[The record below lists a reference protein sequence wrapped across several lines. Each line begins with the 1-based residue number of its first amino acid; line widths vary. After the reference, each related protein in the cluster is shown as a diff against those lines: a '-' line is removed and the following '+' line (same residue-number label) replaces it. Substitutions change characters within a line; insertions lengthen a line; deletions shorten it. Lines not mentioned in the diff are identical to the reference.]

1 MNKIKPLTLHAV
13 WLLATVL
20 LSIYLVFNLHTVTD
34 LKQFMPSGKEDGTFH
49 ELQSELL
56 SGRESSAMFVIISGA
71 SSEELIR
78 LSRVLR
84 AEFSVTAD
92 NVILQNGQEGF
103 DDSQLEVLEEKRFLL
118 VDTDWSLAGLK
129 NAFRHRISDLRQGQ
143 GPLIGDLIKSDP
155 YLSIKTYFQPLERQ
169 SKLNK
174 QYPVWYAPEVGAI
187 LRVDFRNPDVGLDT
201 IEQIQR
207 ELQSTFR
214 KLSPA
219 GNARLEMTG
228 PGAIAVATRNE
239 IKMVTQRLSW
249 AIPLLLVLVFWL
261 AYRSVYLVW
270 YSGIPL
276 VTGAL
281 VALAIT
287 QIVFNSVH
295 GVVIAFGITMLGVAL
310 DYPVHLFSHKYPG
323 EKLCVT
329 ANRIWPILRLGGLS
343 SAGAFLI
350 LLFSGFEGLSQLA
363 IYAST
368 GLIIALLIT
377 RYFLPEIVNPEKVNP
392 RLFKSLPKVFTPY
405 AIVVLILVIM
415 AVSLP
420 WVQRDIY
427 WSDSVDAI
435 SPVSDEVKKQDAKLR
450 NVIGGVEV
458 SDVFVIADSD
468 LQRVLVSTE
477 QLTEKLQDLVS
488 KGIVNYVV
496 PVTDFL
502 PSAKR
507 QKARKNSIPESDE
520 LQNNLRSAVE
530 NMPFKPSAF
539 QSFIELSQNTKRQN
553 PASYDEILGTPAG
566 PFVRQGLVQTHDGW
580 LSVIRVSGLSSPKRF
595 MQWLE
600 ENPGVRQYHVNIK
613 DQVSNLFEEYRD
625 RTLSAVYLVLV
636 FLTVVVFLYSR
647 QFMNSL
653 RVITPVFIGVAGGL
667 AAGLLGGPG
676 LNIFHLMAIFLVIG
690 MGLDYSLFF
699 NHSRGKADV
708 FARSFHAVGV
718 SVITTVTLFMF
729 LAFSSI
735 PVLSAMGSVI
745 VAGIFLSFLTSWLI
759 SSID

>member
-13 WLLATVL
+13 WLLTTVL
-20 LSIYLVFNLHTVTD
+20 LSIYLVFHLHTVTD
-34 LKQFMPSGKEDGTFH
+34 LKQFMPSDKEGGAFH
-49 ELQSELL
+49 GLQSELL
-56 SGRESSAMFVIISGA
+56 SGHESSAMFVIISGT

-78 LSRVLR
+78 LSKALR
-84 AEFSVTAD
+84 EEFSVTAD
-92 NVILQNGQEGF
+92 SVILQNGEEGF

-118 VDTDWSLAGLK
+118 VDTDWSVAGLK
-129 NAFRHRISDLRQGQ
+129 NAFRHRISELRQGQ

-155 YLSIKTYFQPLERQ
+155 YLSIKSYFKSLDRQ
-169 SKLNK
+169 SNLNE

-187 LRVDFRNPDVGLDT
+187 LRVDFTSPDVGLDT

-207 ELQSTFR
+207 VLQSTFQ
-214 KLSPA
+214 KLTPA
-219 GNARLEMTG
+219 GNARLDMTG

-239 IKMVTQRLSW
+239 IKKVTQRLSW

-261 AYRSVYLVW
+261 AYRSVSLVW

-281 VALAIT
+281 AALAIT

-310 DYPVHLFSHKYPG
+310 DYPVHLFSHKYPD

-329 ANRIWPILRLGGLS
+329 ANRIWPILRLGGFS
-343 SAGAFLI
+343 SAAAFLI

-363 IYAST
+363 VYACT

-377 RYFLPEIVNPEKVNP
+377 RYFLPEIINPEKVKP
-392 RLFKSLPKVFTPY
+392 RLFKSLPKILPPY
-405 AIVVLILVIM
+405 SIIVLLLVII

-420 WVQRDIY
+420 WIQRDIY
-427 WSDSVDAI
+427 WNDSVDAI
-435 SPVSDEVKKQDAKLR
+435 SPVSGEVKKQDAKLR
-450 NVIGGVEV
+450 NLIGGFEV
-458 SDVFVIADSD
+458 SDVFVISDSD
-468 LQRVLVSTE
+468 FQRVLVSTE
-477 QLTEKLQDLVS
+477 QLARKLQDLVS
-488 KGIVNYVV
+488 EGIVNAVV

-502 PSAKR
+502 PSARR
-507 QKARKNSIPESDE
+507 QKARKSSIPEPDE
-520 LQNNLRSAVE
+520 LQKNLRSAVE

-539 QSFIELSQNTKRQN
+539 QGFIELSQNTKRQN
-553 PASYDEILGTPAG
+553 SLTYDEILGTPVG
-566 PFVRQGLVQTHDGW
+566 PFVRQGLIQTHDGW
-580 LSVIRVSGLSSPKRF
+580 LSAIRVSGLSSPKRF

-600 ENPGVRQYHVNIK
+600 ENPDVRQYHVNIK
-613 DQVSNLFEEYRD
+613 DQVSNLFEKYRD
-625 RTLSAVYLVLV
+625 RTLSAVYLVMV
-636 FLTVVVFLYSR
+636 FLAVVVFLYSR
-647 QFMNSL
+647 QLMISL

-667 AAGLLGGPG
+667 AAGLLGGQG

-699 NHSRGKADV
+699 DHSRGQADV
-708 FARSFHAVGV
+708 FARSFHAVSV
-718 SVITTVTLFMF
+718 SVITTVTLFLF